1 MSGKYF
7 YCGVDINELIQSGG
21 TTTPSGGD
29 FFTGFPKCLISDLT
43 TNFEST
49 GLEGFIGNYKYQ
61 NTSIGTLSGTNI
73 NKIEARYINYNYTD
87 GGSNTDI
94 VVTPPTFCSHISA
107 VCYGGDGGGGGGGGS
122 GQKSIWPIP
131 ITSNGGAGGSGGAGG
146 YVAAEKIPRRFTQDG
161 KDALP
166 IYLTIGKN
174 GNAGGAGENTSGFE
188 IESGVS
194 GKDGEPGSSTIL
206 KIGNDTILTA
216 NGGAKGIKGNAGN
229 ATKNGGRG
237 DSGAA
242 GNGVVNTNNYG
253 GESYY
258 VDENT
263 SFSPKTTR
271 SYGGGGGAGYNDT
284 NWPFNP
290 TSGNKGSHGFC
301 RIYFLYI
308 NNGL

>member
-1 MSGKYF
+1 MAGKYF

-29 FFTGFPKCLISDLT
+29 SYTGFPKCLISDLT

-73 NKIEARYINYNYTD
+73 NTIEARYTDYNYTY
-87 GGSNTDI
+87 GGSNDNI
-94 VVTPPTFCSHISA
+94 LITPPTFCSHIS
-107 VCYGGDGGGGGGGGS
+107 VFCYGGAGGGGGGGGS
-122 GQKSIWPIP
+122 GQTSIWPIP
-131 ITSNGGAGGSGGAGG
+131 LTSNGGAGGDGGYGG
-146 YVAAEKIPRRFTQDG
+146 YVAAEKIPRRFNPDG
-161 KDALP
+161 RDGIP

-174 GNAGGAGENTSGFE
+174 GNAGGAGKNASGSL

-194 GKDGEPGSSTIL
+194 GKDGEAGSSTIL
-206 KIGNDTILTA
+206 KMGNDTILTA

-237 DSGAA
+237 DSGAD
-242 GNGVVNTNNYG
+242 GNGIVNTDNYG
-253 GESYY
+253 GVAYY
-258 VDENT
+258 VNENP
-263 SFSPKTTR
+263 SFSPKIIKL
-271 SYGGGGGAGYNDT
+271 GGGGGTGYNST
-284 NWPFNP
+284 NWPFPP
-290 TSGNKGSHGFC
+290 TSGNKGTDGFC